1 MRKLEFLDIVRAQ
14 DKILFSQMQIPG
26 YQNPDAETRMMLSNT
41 AHKLLESHDQ
51 ALIDAFADHPEDLY
65 QEITDTVTA
74 SGKSDFKAYRTVM
87 NVADGIKIT
96 YSKANYIEY
105 LQDVL
110 CRPYFKALAEYGL
123 SWDQPLQLINDH
135 ANRVFTVKH
144 HAPNKP
150 DGFLEIA
157 SSTIVAYHVQVL
169 SQLDAIPDGQPG
181 CKLKA
186 WKRLTG
192 DKELLEVHFHDKKR
206 DLVFT
211 LPIPGKTNIH
221 TLKLFLFLLGKVN
234 EQAFD
239 HTGKR
244 LSDRVSFPIQELID
258 IGIYTDPKNAT
269 RGFLSSADIIPQIRI
284 KGLEAS
290 FDGSIENQSFANLP
304 YFTGYEKPKGSS
316 NVTFYL
322 ETRQNWK
329 PILDFYMILPKSVFS
344 IRHEK
349 AFLLI
354 YEIFLTARRNAKKN
368 KIKITFEHLQKVL
381 NLPDEKAHDKVRE
394 KILNPILEAIEIA
407 SSLEEITI
415 EKHEPTNANARQI
428 LDDGYIYVSLKGE
441 ARKRIRDRAK
451 AIEDTH
457 PTTTLDGVIIG

>member
-1 MRKLEFLDIVRAQ
+1 MRKLDIIDIARAQ
-14 DKILFSQMQIPG
+14 DKILFSQIQIPG
-26 YQNPDAETRMMLSNT
+26 YQNPDAETRLMLSNT
-41 AHKLLESHDQ
+41 AHRLLFEKQDQ
-51 ALIDAFADHPEDLY
+51 AYIDAFADHPEDLY

-74 SGKSDFKAYRTVM
+74 SGKSDFKAYRAVM
-87 NVADGIKIT
+87 NIADGIKIT

-123 SWDQPLQLINDH
+123 SWDQPIQLIKDH

-150 DGFLEIA
+150 TGLIEIA
-157 SSTIVAYHVQVL
+157 SSTIVAYHIQVL
-169 SQLDAIPDGQPG
+169 SQLDAIPDGEPG
-181 CKLKA
+181 CKLEA
-186 WKRLTG
+186 WKRLTSN
-192 DKELLEVHFHDKKR
+192 KELMEVHFRDKKR
-206 DLVFT
+206 DLTFT

-290 FDGSIENQSFANLP
+290 FDGSIENQSFANLS

-322 ETRQNWK
+322 ETRQNWE
-329 PILDFYMILPKSVFS
+329 PILDFYMSLPKSAFS
-344 IRHEK
+344 IKNEK

-354 YEIFLTARRNAKKN
+354 YELILHARRNADKN
-368 KIKITFEHLQKVL
+368 KLKLTLSYLQKVL
-381 NLPDEKAHDKVRE
+381 NLPDEKAHNKVRE
-394 KILNPILEAIEIA
+394 KILNPILEAIKIA

-428 LDDGYIYVSLKGE
+428 LDNGYIDYWVKGE
-441 ARKRIRDRAK
+441 LRKRLNERAK
-451 AIEDTH
+451 IIEDTS
-457 PTTTLDGVIIG
+457 PKSDT

>member
-1 MRKLEFLDIVRAQ
+1 MRKLDFLDIVRAQ

-26 YQNPDAETRMMLSNT
+26 YQNPDAETRMMLYNT
-41 AHKLLESHDQ
+41 AHKLMESHDQ

-74 SGKSDFKAYRTVM
+74 SGKDDFKSYRAVM

-96 YSKANYIEY
+96 HSKANYIEY
-105 LQDVL
+105 LKDVL

-123 SWDQPLQLINDH
+123 SWDKPLQLIQDH
-135 ANRVFTVKH
+135 ANRVFAVQH

-150 DGFLEIA
+150 DGYIEIP

-169 SQLDAIPDGQPG
+169 SRLDAIPDGEPG
-181 CKLKA
+181 CKLEA
-186 WKRLTG
+186 WKRLTS
-192 DKELLEVHFHDKKR
+192 DHELLEVHFHDEKR
-206 DLVFT
+206 DLTFT

-239 HTGKR
+239 HNHR
-244 LSDRVSFPIQELID
+244 MISDRVSFTISELID
-258 IGIYTDPKNAT
+258 IDIYTDPKNAV
-269 RGFLSSADIIPQIRI
+269 RGFLKSADIIPQIKI

-290 FDGSIENQSFANLP
+290 FDGDPENQSFEYLS
-304 YFTGYEKPKGSS
+304 YFTGYKKEKGSS
-316 NVTFYL
+316 VITFYL
-322 ETRQNWK
+322 QTDQNWK

-344 IRHEK
+344 IKHEK

-354 YEIFLTARRNAKKN
+354 YEIFLSARRNAKKN
-368 KIKITFEHLQKVL
+368 KIKITYKYLQKVL
-381 NLPDEKAHDKVRE
+381 NLPDEKAHNKVRE
-394 KILNPILEAIEIA
+394 KILDPILEAIEIA

-415 EKHEPTNANARQI
+415 KKHEPTNANARQI

-441 ARKRIRDRAK
+441 ARKRISERAK
-451 AIEDTH
+451 ILEDNSPNSDT
-457 PTTTLDGVIIG
+457 